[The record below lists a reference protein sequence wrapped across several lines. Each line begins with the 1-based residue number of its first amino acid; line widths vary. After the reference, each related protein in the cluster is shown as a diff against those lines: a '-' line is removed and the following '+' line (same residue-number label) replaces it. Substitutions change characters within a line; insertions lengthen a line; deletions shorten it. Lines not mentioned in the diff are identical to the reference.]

1 MSSLYSLFL
10 SQAYQDCWDD
20 YNRSLKLRNF
30 PKWDYVILTA
40 SNEQQ
45 AEEFR
50 KQIEERKKFLPT
62 GTKFAAIPDRG
73 GKRVGSGGATLEV
86 LKYLH
91 EREETFEGLRVL
103 VIHSGGDSKRVP
115 QYSALGKL
123 FSPVPH
129 ELPNGRNST
138 LFDEFMISMSSVPSR
153 IREGMVL
160 LSGDVLLLF
169 NPLQIDY
176 NNVGAAAISFKE
188 HVETGKNHGVYLN
201 GADGNVKCCLQ
212 KKSVEVLREVGA
224 VNESDCVDIDTGAL
238 IFSTD
243 MMNSLYSLIVTE
255 EDYDRHVNEKTRLS
269 LYADFLYPLAED
281 STLEAFYQEKPE
293 GEFCEELTEA
303 RKRVWDVLRPYRM
316 KLLRLAPAKFIH
328 FGTTREILELMSGGV
343 DEYQDLGWGRLVG
356 SSIRNHNAAGYNSV
370 LSTKASVGADCYL
383 EVSYVHGNSKVGS
396 HCVLSYI
403 DIQDRIIPDNVV
415 LHGLKQRDGKFI
427 VRIFGVNDNPKEN
440 QLFGRNLDE
449 LEKKF
454 GIKLWENQTGHTLWS
469 ANLYA
474 EADTIQEAVDA
485 SLELYAFVTEEKE
498 FDRNS
503 WNLVSHK
510 SLCAGFNDADPDA
523 IIAWNRRMADLVAMD
538 EITKAIQNQTPVGE
552 LRKMH
557 SLTKIQ
563 KEWLRKRLKKADF
576 SEKMRLHYYLGV
588 LLDDENEVQ
597 ECFRTIQSEVL
608 ESTIKHL
615 SYNENA
621 KIVTDHHTVK
631 LPLRVNW
638 GGGWSDTPP
647 YCNENGGTVL
657 NVAILLNGEKPV
669 EVTLEKIDELKIVFD
684 SRDMDVH
691 GEFDTIEPL
700 QETGDPF
707 DPFALQKAC
716 LLACEIIPKEGHELS
731 EILKRL
737 GGGFVMHSEVT
748 NVPKGSGLGTS
759 SILSAACVKTVF
771 EFMGIEY
778 TEEDLYSHVLAMEQI
793 MSTGGGW
800 QDQVGGITPGLKYIT
815 SMPGVEQ
822 QIKVTHVEIPEE
834 TKKELD
840 ERFVLIYTGQ
850 RRLARNLLRDVVGR
864 YVGNEPDSLFAL
876 EEIQKT
882 AALMRFELERGNV
895 DGFAKL
901 LDYHW
906 ELSKKVDAGSSNT
919 LIEQIFSSI
928 EDLIDGKLVCGAGG
942 GGFLQVILK
951 KGVTKQEVEEHLN
964 KVFMDSLV
972 GVADCKLVWE

>member
-1 MSSLYSLFL
+1 
-10 SQAYQDCWDD
+10 
-20 YNRSLKLRNF
+20 
-30 PKWDYVILTA
+30 
-40 SNEQQ
+40 
-45 AEEFR
+45 
-50 KQIEERKKFLPT
+50 
-62 GTKFAAIPDRG
+62 
-73 GKRVGSGGATLEV
+73 
-86 LKYLH
+86 
-91 EREETFEGLRVL
+91 
-103 VIHSGGDSKRVP
+103 
-115 QYSALGKL
+115 
-123 FSPVPH
+123 
-129 ELPNGRNST
+129 
-138 LFDEFMISMSSVPSR
+138 MISMSSVPSR

-160 LSGDVLLLF
+160 LSGDVLLLL

-243 MMNSLYSLIVTE
+243 MMNSLYSLIATE

-293 GEFCEELTEA
+293 GEFCEELTGA

-356 SSIRNHNAAGYNSV
+356 SSIRDHNAAGYNSV
-370 LSTKASVGADCYL
+370 LSTKASVGEDCYL

-415 LHGLKQRDGKFI
+415 MHGLKQRNGKFI

-454 GIKLWENQTGHTLWS
+454 DIKLWEDQTGHTLWS

-485 SLELYAFVTEEKE
+485 SLELYAFVTEEKA
-498 FDRNS
+498 FDRNL
-503 WNLVSHK
+503 WNTVSHK

-597 ECFRTIQSEVL
+597 DCFRTIQSEVL

-621 KIVTDHHTVK
+621 KIATDHHTVK

-700 QETGDPF
+700 QATGDPF

-737 GGGFVMHSEVT
+737 GSGFVMHSEVT

-759 SILSAACVKTVF
+759 SILSAACVKAVF
-771 EFMGIEY
+771 EFMGIGY

-834 TKKELD
+834 TKRELD
-840 ERFVLIYTGQ
+840 ERFVMIYTGQ

-919 LIEQIFSSI
+919 LIE
-928 EDLIDGKLVCGAGG
+928 
-942 GGFLQVILK
+942 
-951 KGVTKQEVEEHLN
+951 
-964 KVFMDSLV
+964 
-972 GVADCKLVWE
+972 

>member
-1 MSSLYSLFL
+1 MTNLNSLFL
-10 SQAYQDCWDD
+10 SQAYKDCWDD
-20 YNRSLKLRNF
+20 YNRSLKLRSF
-30 PKWDYVILTA
+30 PRWDYVILTA

-45 AEEFR
+45 AEGFR
-50 KQIEERKKFLPT
+50 KQIADRQNFLPR
-62 GTKFAAIPDRG
+62 GTKFIAIPDRDG
-73 GKRVGSGGATLEV
+73 RRVGSGGATLEV
-86 LKYLH
+86 LRYLH
-91 EREETFEGLRVL
+91 EQEGSFDSLRVL

-129 ELPNGRNST
+129 ELPNGRSST
-138 LFDEFMISMSSVPSR
+138 LFDEFMICMSSVPSR

-188 HVETGKNHGVYLN
+188 NVETGKNHGVYLN
-201 GADGNVKCCLQ
+201 GPDGNVKCCLQ
-212 KKSVEVLREVGA
+212 KKSVEVLREAGA
-224 VNESDCVDIDTGAL
+224 VNESGCVDIDTGAL

-243 MMNSLYSLIVTE
+243 IMKSLYSLIETDA
-255 EDYDRHVNEKTRLS
+255 DYDRNVNERTRLS
-269 LYADFLYPLAED
+269 LYADFLYPLASD
-281 STLEAFYQEKPE
+281 STLEDFYREKPE
-293 GEFCEELTEA
+293 GEFCPELTAA
-303 RKRVWDVLRPYRM
+303 RTRVWEVLRPYRM

-328 FGTTREILELMSGGV
+328 FGTTRSL
-343 DEYQDLGWGRLVG
+343 WT
-356 SSIRNHNAAGYNSV
+356 AA
-370 LSTKASVGADCYL
+370 
-383 EVSYVHGNSKVGS
+383 
-396 HCVLSYI
+396 
-403 DIQDRIIPDNVV
+403 
-415 LHGLKQRDGKFI
+415 
-427 VRIFGVNDNPKEN
+427 
-440 QLFGRNLDE
+440 
-449 LEKKF
+449 
-454 GIKLWENQTGHTLWS
+454 
-469 ANLYA
+469 
-474 EADTIQEAVDA
+474 
-485 SLELYAFVTEEKE
+485 
-498 FDRNS
+498 
-503 WNLVSHK
+503 SHK
-510 SLCAGFNDADPDA
+510 SLCAGFNEADPDA
-523 IIAWNRRMADLVAMD
+523 IIAWNKRMADLVTMD
-538 EITKAIQNQTPVGE
+538 GIAKAIRDQVPAGSI
-552 LRKMH
+552 RKLQ

-563 KEWLRKRLKKADF
+563 KEWLEKRLRKADF
-576 SEKMRLHYYLGV
+576 GEKMRLHYYLGV
-588 LLDDENEVQ
+588 ILEDENEVQ
-597 ECFRTIQSEVL
+597 ECFRIIQSEVL
-608 ESTIKHL
+608 EATIKSL
-615 SYNENA
+615 AYNEQA
-621 KIVTDHHTVK
+621 RIVTDHHTVR

-647 YCNENGGTVL
+647 YCNEKGGTVL
-657 NVAILLNGEKPV
+657 NAAILLNGEKPV
-669 EVTLEKIDELKIVFD
+669 EVTLERIPEQKVVFD

-700 QETGDPF
+700 QATGDPY

-716 LLACEIIPKEGHELS
+716 LLACGIIPREGHTLG
-731 EILKRL
+731 EILERL
-737 GGGFVMHSEVT
+737 GSGFVMHSEVT

-759 SILSAACVKTVF
+759 SILSAACVKAVF
-771 EFMGIEY
+771 EFMGIAY
-778 TEEDLYSHVLAMEQI
+778 TEEDLYAHVLAMEQI

-800 QDQVGGITPGLKYIT
+800 QDQVGGITSGLKYIT
-815 SMPGVEQ
+815 SMPGLQ
-822 QIKVTHVEIPEE
+822 QQLQVAHIELSPQ

-906 ELSKKVDAGSSNT
+906 ELSKKIDAGSSNT

-928 EDLIDGKLVCGAGG
+928 EELVDGKLVCGAGG

-951 KGVTKQEVEEHLN
+951 KGVTRQMVEERL
-964 KVFMDSLV
+964 KEVFMDSLV